1 MIYAAAVLLLLGLAA
16 LAASGAID
24 PAAKG
29 LARAVGIGAIV
40 FSVGVGVAGA
50 AVSVP
55 AGHVGVPTLFGKVQD
70 YTLPEGFHIIN
81 PLAEVHAMSIRT
93 QQFTM
98 SAASGGQ
105 LTAMSS
111 DQLTMTMDVTVTY
124 FLNAGQAQK
133 IYRLLG
139 DDYATN
145 IVQPAVRTAIRDA
158 VRQYTAVDAV
168 SSRREELGARMV
180 SLVKRRMERQL
191 TGRELPSYGITVQ
204 DVLLRNIALPGSLSE
219 SIARVQQQRQAA
231 NERQQAIETAR
242 QEAERARIEAEGA
255 ARVAQVNAER
265 DANVRLIGARAEA
278 EANRVVAAS
287 ITEEILTL
295 RAIEATREITSSDQT
310 RTVILGGGESDLPL
324 IMNMGQN

>member
-1 MIYAAAVLLLLGLAA
+1 MIYAAVVLLLLGLAA

-24 PAAKG
+24 PAAKA

-40 FSVGVGVAGA
+40 FSVGLGVAGA

-55 AGHVGVPTLFGKVQD
+55 AGHVGVPTLFGKVQA

-81 PLAEVHAMSIRT
+81 PLAEVHPMSIRT

-98 SAASGGQ
+98 SSSNGNQ

-111 DQLTMTMDVTVTY
+111 DQLTMKMDVTVTY
-124 FLNAGQAQK
+124 FLNAGQAEK

-139 DDYATN
+139 DNYEAN
-145 IVQPAVRTAIRDA
+145 IVQAAVRTAIRDA

-168 SSRREELGARMV
+168 SSRREQLGNKMLA
-180 SLVKRRMERQL
+180 LVKMRMERQL
-191 TGRELPSYGITVQ
+191 TGRDLPAYGITVQ
-204 DVLLRNIALPGSLSE
+204 DVLLRNIALPESLSE

-242 QEAERARIEAEGA
+242 QEAQRARIEAEGA

-278 EANRVVAAS
+278 ESNRIVAES
-287 ITEEILTL
+287 VTDKILTL
-295 RAIEATREITSSDQT
+295 RAIEATREITSSNQT
-310 RTVILGGGESDLPL
+310 RTVILGGGEGNLPL